1 MKFIKTSPIL
11 LPIIIFALFLIL
23 SLLQIFELHPSG
35 TGTNYYADNLFY
47 YSINIITW
55 LSGAFLLNLLINTF
69 VWGGLFKSSISNS
82 FNQIVIDFIAIA
94 IYVLASLGIL
104 TKVIQI
110 ELNSFW
116 ITLAII
122 FLIVGTA
129 LRRRA
134 LALSS
139 GSLFTTDKPFNI
151 GDWIE
156 IVDNSIEK
164 VGGEVTD
171 IKMRNIKLKSADNTI
186 IVIPQ
191 SILTSVIIKN
201 YSGIT
206 DEISIELL
214 FNLSSAYPT
223 ERVMRVLKASVVDAL
238 LTLNLLSKTNE
249 PKITI
254 NATNELGI
262 EYSAKYYVQPKHIT
276 DRDELNN
283 LIYSKVLSH
292 LTHTGMK
299 LITKDSKFP
308 TAQSYFQFGY
318 DKKFILLHNELFSL
332 FTTNEIENLSD
343 SITLVSKSKDTV
355 LIKEEDSG
363 ESMFLLVEGL
373 LRVST
378 TTDDK
383 EIELAVLS
391 PGAYLGEMS
400 LFTGEPRSATVT
412 VISNSIVCEIKKDDI
427 QDILNNRPELV
438 EAISNTIA
446 KRTSMNVQAIE
457 NAGKKQSHFY
467 DNILGKIKSFFN
479 L

>member
-11 LPIIIFALFLIL
+11 LPIIVFILFLTL
-23 SLLQIFELHPSG
+23 ASLKIFELHPSG

-47 YSINIITW
+47 YSINIIAW

-69 VWGGLFKSSISNS
+69 LWGGLFRSSISNS
-82 FNQIVIDFIAIA
+82 FNQIVIDFVAIA
-94 IYVLASLGIL
+94 IYILSFIGIL
-104 TKVIQI
+104 TKVLQI

-122 FLIVGTA
+122 FLIIGTS

-156 IVDNSIEK
+156 IVDNTLEK
-164 VGGEVTD
+164 VAGEVTN
-171 IKMRNIKLKSADNTI
+171 IKMRNITLRSDDNAI

-191 SILTSVIIKN
+191 SILNSVVVKN
-201 YSGIT
+201 YSGT
-206 DEISIELL
+206 FDEISIELL
-214 FNLSSAYPT
+214 LNLSSAYPT
-223 ERVMRVLKASVVDAL
+223 ERVMRVLKASATDAL
-238 LTLNLLSKTNE
+238 LALNLLSKNG

-262 EYSAKYYVQPKHIT
+262 EYSVKYYIQPKHII
-276 DRDELNN
+276 DRTKINN

-299 LITKDSKFP
+299 LITKDSQFP

-332 FTTNEIENLSD
+332 FTTNEINSLSD
-343 SITLVSKSKDTV
+343 SITLVSKPKDTV
-355 LIKEEDSG
+355 LIKEKDSG

-378 TTDDK
+378 KTNNK
-383 EIELAVLS
+383 EIELAILS
-391 PGAYLGEMS
+391 PGAYIGEMS
-400 LFTGEPRSATVT
+400 LFTGEPRSATITIV
-412 VISNSIVCEIKKDDI
+412 SDAIVCEIKKDDI
-427 QDILNNRPELV
+427 QDILNNRLELV

-446 KRTSMNVQAIE
+446 KRTSMNMQAIE
-457 NAGKKQSHFY
+457 NAGKKEHHFY
-467 DNILGKIKSFFN
+467 DNVLGKIKSFFN